1 MMEAS
6 PSSLVTPKVTGMV
19 TQTRWVNVTVVAVPS
34 ALVVQVTVGDPWQ
47 EVEMV
52 PTVAVGI
59 STTFLLTSTH
69 WVPLLLQ
76 PVVGGVRP
84 VVPEWIPYRSR
95 SRKCS
100 FPSRQAQAHRGRG

>member
-19 TQTRWVNVTVVAVPS
+19 TQTRWVSVTVLALPS
-34 ALVVQVTVGDPWQ
+34 ALVVQLTVGDPWQ
-47 EVEMV
+47 EVVMV

-69 WVPLLLQ
+69 WMPRLLQ
-76 PVVGGVRP
+76 PVAGGVRQ
-84 VVPEWIPYRSR
+84 VVARMDYL
-95 SRKCS
+95 
-100 FPSRQAQAHRGRG
+100 